1 MKIINKLI
9 KKKMKMSQLALSS
22 LFILTLTS
30 GVANAQSG
38 CNISSSP
45 LSFGAYNPFSLSDVY
60 SSSSITVSCPADVP
74 AVVIKMNPNFITGD
88 LIVRHMKNMS
98 QNGSGK
104 QYELAYSLFTNYDR
118 TVIWGNGLSSTDN
131 LLIKLSDTRT
141 GTVNFYGTLY
151 KGQNVYTG
159 VYADSTTIE
168 LEY

>member
-1 MKIINKLI
+1 MNIVNKLRKP
-9 KKKMKMSQLALSS
+9 KKTIMKVVLVSF
-22 LFILTLTS
+22 FILIFTG

-60 SSSSITVSCPADVP
+60 SSSSITVSCPSSVP
-74 AVVIKMNPNFITGD
+74 AVLVKMNPNFITGD

-131 LLIKLSDTRT
+131 LLVKLNDTRT

-151 KGQNVYTG
+151 KGKMF
-159 VYADSTTIE
+159 I
-168 LEY
+168 LEFMLIQLR